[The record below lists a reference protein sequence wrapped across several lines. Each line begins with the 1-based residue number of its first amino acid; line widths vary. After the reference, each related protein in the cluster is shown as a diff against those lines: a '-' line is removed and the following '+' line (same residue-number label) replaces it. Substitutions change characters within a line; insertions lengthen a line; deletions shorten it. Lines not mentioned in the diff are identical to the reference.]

1 MSITRQEMRRLQN
14 GSDVRGVAVE
24 GIEGQPVTLTGEAA
38 NRIAQAF
45 ARWLSAKTR
54 KPAEDLRISVG
65 HDSRISAPALKAEV
79 LGGLRAQKAAA
90 LDCGLASTPSMFMSV
105 LFPETAC
112 DGAVMITAS
121 HLPFNRNGLKFF
133 DADGGLEHADIT
145 ALLEDAGG
153 LDAAEADRK
162 SVV

>member
-65 HDSRISAPALKAEV
+65 HDSRTQGGGAGRPAGAE
-79 LGGLRAQKAAA
+79 GCRA
-90 LDCGLASTPSMFMSV
+90 
-105 LFPETAC
+105 
-112 DGAVMITAS
+112 
-121 HLPFNRNGLKFF
+121 
-133 DADGGLEHADIT
+133 
-145 ALLEDAGG
+145 
-153 LDAAEADRK
+153 
-162 SVV
+162 